1 MEKLF
6 VRGERPQKR
15 AYSPAVITDGVGKII
30 WIAGH
35 TGHVDDNGKS
45 LAGDFDTQCRQTFR
59 NAALLVPKAAN
70 QRRRGPEDGG
80 ASFVIVRHFGWSR
93 RRRRVA

>member
-1 MEKLF
+1 MEKSF

-15 AYSPAVITDGVGKII
+15 AYSPAVITDGVGKVI

-45 LAGDFDTQCRQTFR
+45 LASDFDAQCRQTFR
-59 NAALLVPKAAN
+59 NIERTLGEVAVRFNDIGVVSRIAAGTARSPQA
-70 QRRRGPEDGG
+70 
-80 ASFVIVRHFGWSR
+80 
-93 RRRRVA
+93 